1 MFVNTLFQIFAFFFL
16 ARKNR
21 EDFIG
26 IIVAILTLIKLTPII
41 FLSYFLLKPNL
52 KAAKWFISTVFIF
65 VIISLLVFP
74 AGIYPD
80 FFAAISTVSQ
90 NSDRYIM
97 PLNKSIFGLLG
108 RMFLDNR
115 LYDAVIVNS
124 PALFYIFYFFIF
136 LALLTIIFLRRAKLN
151 NSEIFSIVIL
161 LSAITLPNAL
171 VYSLVFILPAIF
183 IFYGKIKTSGGLS
196 LFCLI
201 FLSTTFHYS
210 LYPIVPFGFAA
221 DFLPLLGNLILFN
234 AIAFNIS

>member
-1 MFVNTLFQIFAFFFL
+1 
-16 ARKNR
+16 
-21 EDFIG
+21 
-26 IIVAILTLIKLTPII
+26 
-41 FLSYFLLKPNL
+41 
-52 KAAKWFISTVFIF
+52 
-65 VIISLLVFP
+65 
-74 AGIYPD
+74 
-80 FFAAISTVSQ
+80 
-90 NSDRYIM
+90 M